1 MDFLTGAA
9 AHRYREL
16 RGKYV
21 ATPFVPE
28 AHPSQP
34 ASFDPSE
41 CFLRLPG
48 SPDQQQQQQQPT
60 CESGEQILD
69 GMIVEFS
76 YASGPTQGGT
86 LPAFHPARWRPL
98 RVRWDK
104 TEEHLLTGKVKA
116 NNLATAGAVWRS
128 IHSPISREILSD
140 AERIVALAGRPA
152 QQQTEYYVVA
162 GSKGSRASADDAI
175 RTFHNH
181 GIKRDAL
188 LSRFPV
194 SSGLGRSLFDFGCGR
209 GGDLGR
215 WLSMG
220 AERIVGIDK
229 YASNLYNPDEDVGGA
244 HVRVLKQR
252 MQFQNQQKQNQNH
265 NQGGRHGGFP
275 RIAFLPMDGSLPLSD
290 PTNSGVPW
298 TVPGHSP
305 GAPDGASGGP
315 KGPDGALTASAIAET
330 DRKVAAVLWGRTT
343 AEDARRLKLGEFH
356 GFASAQFDL
365 ATCMFA
371 LHYFFDARKSLATF
385 AANVGRVLRPG
396 GHFAGC
402 CLDGALVDA
411 LLAREA
417 PKPGDSVGSA
427 VGTWRVTRRYSG
439 GPGATSGG
447 PGVTSDVAF
456 GPDVAFGR
464 QIDVRMA
471 SIGQEVPEYLVDY
484 ATLVEVMAK
493 HGGLVPVNDERARA
507 LGLVGGH
514 STGLFEQAHEAWEA
528 TGGAG
533 GAVLSD
539 DDKKYSFLHRWFVF
553 VKAG

>member
-1 MDFLTGAA
+1 
-9 AHRYREL
+9 
-16 RGKYV
+16 
-21 ATPFVPE
+21 
-28 AHPSQP
+28 
-34 ASFDPSE
+34 
-41 CFLRLPG
+41 
-48 SPDQQQQQQQPT
+48 
-60 CESGEQILD
+60 
-69 GMIVEFS
+69 
-76 YASGPTQGGT
+76 
-86 LPAFHPARWRPL
+86 
-98 RVRWDK
+98 
-104 TEEHLLTGKVKA
+104 
-116 NNLATAGAVWRS
+116 
-128 IHSPISREILSD
+128 
-140 AERIVALAGRPA
+140 
-152 QQQTEYYVVA
+152 VVA

-188 LSRFPV
+188 LSRFPA

-252 MQFQNQQKQNQNH
+252 MQFQNQQKQNQN
-265 NQGGRHGGFP
+265 QGGRHGGFP

-305 GAPDGASGGP
+305 G
-315 KGPDGALTASAIAET
+315 GPDGALTASAIAET

-343 AEDARRLKLGEFH
+343 AEDARRLKLGDFH

-417 PKPGDSVGSA
+417 PKLGDSVGSA

-447 PGVTSDVAF
+447 PGAGTDVAEAAF
-456 GPDVAFGR
+456 GTDVAFGR
-464 QIDVRMA
+464 RIDVRMA

-484 ATLVEVMAK
+484 ATLVEMMAK
-493 HGGLVPVNDERARA
+493 HGGLVPVNDEKART

-514 STGLFEQAHEAWEA
+514 STGLFEQAHEAWVA
-528 TGGAG
+528 AGGAG

-553 VKAG
+553 VKA